1 MNPLTAEQLEAAL
14 AELRKS
20 RACLVGGDA
29 ATLAANPEDL
39 EWWLTGLL
47 ERTQA
52 AIGLLEQA
60 LESDEGVS
68 HE

>member
-1 MNPLTAEQLEAAL
+1 MKPLTAEQLEATL

-20 RACLVGGDA
+20 RACLVGADA

-39 EWWLTGLL
+39 EWWLAGLL
-47 ERTQA
+47 ERAQS

-60 LESDEGVS
+60 LESDEGVN